1 METTD
6 IIYNQD
12 AAVVQA
18 NELVRSKQDDLT
30 LLEAKLIRLAVS
42 QVLKDDT
49 DLKTYSCNVSELATF
64 LKISPDN
71 IYRDIQNIANTFIR
85 KCIFI
90 SIPNKRKPNEP
101 NYKIFHWI
109 DYFEYSNGT
118 ITFRLSDNLKPYLIG
133 LNKLFTLYPYNAI
146 LMLPTY
152 YSIRLYELIASYE
165 NLLLSEHIEHYDNIH
180 IDSDEVVFTIYSL
193 RHYFNCVDKY
203 PNTGKFI
210 DRVIEPSIEA
220 VAKHA
225 EMYLS
230 YRTITKGKKI
240 THIVFKK
247 IPAVDY
253 FLNKLRTQ
261 KKQ

>member
-1 METTD
+1 MDKVD
-6 IIYNQD
+6 IYSPEFEQVID
-12 AAVVQA
+12 KTSLSALVQ
-18 NELVRSKQDDLT
+18 
-30 LLEAKLIRLAVS
+30 
-42 QVLKDDT
+42 
-49 DLKTYSCNVSELATF
+49 
-64 LKISPDN
+64 
-71 IYRDIQNIANTFIR
+71 
-85 KCIFI
+85 
-90 SIPNKRKPNEP
+90 
-101 NYKIFHWI
+101 
-109 DYFEYSNGT
+109 
-118 ITFRLSDNLKPYLIG
+118 NLRQ
-133 LNKLFTLYPYNAI
+133 LNMN
-146 LMLPTY
+146 
-152 YSIRLYELIASYE
+152 
-165 NLLLSEHIEHYDNIH
+165 
-180 IDSDEVVFTIYSL
+180 SDEVVFTIYSL